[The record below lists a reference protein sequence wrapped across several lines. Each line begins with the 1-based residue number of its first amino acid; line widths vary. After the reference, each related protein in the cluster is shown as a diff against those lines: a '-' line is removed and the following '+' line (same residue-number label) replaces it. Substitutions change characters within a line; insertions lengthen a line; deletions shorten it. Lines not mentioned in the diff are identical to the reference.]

1 MNCPLSEAA
10 AGLLGDGS
18 VIVVAGDFAAPGQ
31 QPDPKGCADRYRP

>member
-1 MNCPLSEAA
+1 
-10 AGLLGDGS
+10 